1 MAKTKMDVNEKDID
15 KMEDTVLDAMDE
27 PVKEVVK
34 GNLKKMREEALAY
47 LNKLKELKKDIEDI
61 EDRIKKLKEFRHQYS
76 NKVKVPGRKKAAC
89 LLPPPTCHRNSSLRT
104 GTNVYQR
111 QQRH

>member
-47 LNKLKELKKDIEDI
+47 LNKLKELKKEI
-61 EDRIKKLKEFRHQYS
+61 RKEIREAM
-76 NKVKVPGRKKAAC
+76 K
-89 LLPPPTCHRNSSLRT
+89 
-104 GTNVYQR
+104 
-111 QQRH
+111 